1 MFLFAFFT
9 ALSHGRK
16 ISNRI
21 TTESPTQGESMSKH
35 FVTHFLE
42 LTSNYKSQTISS
54 NLNNYFYKNFFLPLS
69 IIILNARQALLV
81 FHKSDNICEVVTE
94 ACHRQQLDVTVA
106 RTKEGAL
113 ETLSSTSEEFYHLI
127 IIDARS
133 TKHLDAEYI
142 AR

>member
-1 MFLFAFFT
+1 M
-9 ALSHGRK
+9 
-16 ISNRI
+16 
-21 TTESPTQGESMSKH
+21 
-35 FVTHFLE
+35 
-42 LTSNYKSQTISS
+42 
-54 NLNNYFYKNFFLPLS
+54 
-69 IIILNARQALLV
+69 V

-113 ETLSSTSEEFYHLI
+113 DTLTNTNEEFYHLI

-142 AR
+142 ARWVINDGQLIVAGLLTYMY

>member
-1 MFLFAFFT
+1 MDVKF
-9 ALSHGRK
+9 
-16 ISNRI
+16 
-21 TTESPTQGESMSKH
+21 PT
-35 FVTHFLE
+35 V
-42 LTSNYKSQTISS
+42 
-54 NLNNYFYKNFFLPLS
+54 LPPNPQLK
-69 IIILNARQALLV
+69 ALLV

-142 AR
+142 ARSIRHTNGHHFTTIIAVVKRVSLKRMRY